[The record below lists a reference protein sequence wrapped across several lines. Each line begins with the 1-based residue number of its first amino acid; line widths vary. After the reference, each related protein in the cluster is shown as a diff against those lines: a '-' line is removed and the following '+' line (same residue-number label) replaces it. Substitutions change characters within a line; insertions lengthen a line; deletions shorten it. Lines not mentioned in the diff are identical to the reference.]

1 MTAYNST
8 AILNQL
14 SSDVRIILV
23 YTETLKSKSE
33 KDLSL
38 LAKDGGWSAAQVL
51 AHLNFYAGYYLN
63 EIERALSNSTTT
75 SSPFYK
81 SSWLG
86 NYFTNM
92 MKPKE
97 DGQVKSKMKSPKN
110 AVPPEMPNAKS
121 ELEKFIQY
129 QHQILNVIEISR
141 KVSLQKIRIPTS
153 LSKLIKFNL
162 GDTYRF
168 VIAHEQRHIEQI
180 KRLFEKELA

>member
-8 AILNQL
+8 ALLDQL
-14 SSDVRIILV
+14 SSDVRTILV

-33 KDLSL
+33 QELSL
-38 LAKDGGWSAAQVL
+38 PAKDGGWSAGQVL

-63 EIERALSNSTTT
+63 EIERALSNSNTT
-75 SSPFYK
+75 STTFFK

-92 MKPKE
+92 MKSKE

-110 AVPPEMPNAKS
+110 AVPPVMPNAKV

-129 QHQILNVIEISR
+129 QHQILNVIEISKKVNLR
-141 KVSLQKIRIPTS
+141 KLKIATS
-153 LSKLIKFNL
+153 LSKLIKLNL

-180 KRLFEKELA
+180 KRLFV